1 MRWALYLPQTKLLVP
16 VPKGKTASPKGR
28 GSLFSQESVVWPSIG
43 RSSHLILH
51 DQGTTSPPSRSSRC
65 RPDTLR
71 RSTCWPH
78 GTGRPGGQ
86 PCGAQWC
93 SSMIKMIRGIGIPSN
108 HRRIGI
114 GCSFHSQVVIDVV
127 IDATLFCPKY
137 RPEGLRLRSLPG
149 RPRKH
154 R

>member
-1 MRWALYLPQTKLLVP
+1 MIRVPLLLRRDLLV
-16 VPKGKTASPKGR
+16 
-28 GSLFSQESVVWPSIG
+28 VVG
-43 RSSHLILH
+43 HVNV
-51 DQGTTSPPSRSSRC
+51 DQLVGPTTPAVREDSRV
-65 RPDTLR
+65 
-71 RSTCWPH
+71 
-78 GTGRPGGQ
+78 
-86 PCGAQWC
+86 GAQWC

-127 IDATLFCPKY
+127 IDARLFCPKY